1 MTCPACA
8 ASVPDNARF
17 CPSCGQLLSSR
28 GDERRIVTVL
38 FADLVGFVTLS
49 ENRDPEQVKNLVDRC
64 FERLVADVNAFGGRV
79 DKIVGDAIVAL
90 FGAPVAHEDDAERA
104 VRAALQMQRTLASL
118 TGELEADVRLRIG
131 VNTGEVLVGALR
143 AGGDYTAMGDVV
155 NVASR
160 LQTLAG
166 PGFVVVGPATYA
178 ATREAV
184 EYEPLGEVQARGREE
199 TITAWQAVAALA
211 PPGYRPRRAPTPLVG
226 RNEELGL
233 LRRALSAAVSRRR
246 AHLVLLLGE
255 AGIGKSRLASELA
268 AEADAEHGALVL
280 EGRCVPYGEA
290 NVWWPVA
297 EAVRQACG
305 IEPTDPDDVSAEK
318 SRTAVLTATGLD
330 ADSAEATRLADGLRY
345 LMGDEDALANVD
357 PQRAREDANR
367 SLLTLLESLARTRPL
382 LLVLSELH
390 WADPVVLELV
400 DRLLERLNNLP
411 VVLVAT
417 ARPELEERWA
427 PKPSRHNLVSL
438 HLDPLDA
445 HAGRDLLTALLGEE
459 PPPDLRDALLD
470 RSGGNPFFLEEL
482 VSLLNEAGVLGH
494 QVVDNAMAQ
503 ELPATLRG
511 LVAARLDALPAA
523 ERSLLEDAA
532 VLGHAGPLAA
542 LAVLASNRGDADV
555 VGVLRSLAA
564 KDLLHSLDE
573 GEYEFRS
580 ELVREVAYE
589 TLTKA
594 ERARRHA
601 ALADW
606 LAENARRTGREDEYL
621 EQLAHHYGAAAE
633 VTKELGTVA
642 DVPDDIC
649 DRALTAIE
657 RAAVR
662 AKQRDMHSVSI
673 PLLDRALRLLPPGP
687 GRPRRRVL
695 LERARAR
702 THLHDLAGA
711 RADLAEVFEQIEGGF
726 HPRSRAKALTVQGHI
741 QQTEGDLVESAR
753 SLDEAIEA
761 WRELGDA
768 AGEAEALSMR
778 GMTSLFAGQ
787 AEEAEAAIRRALE
800 VFRSL
805 GARREEAWAL
815 WNLAWISFE
824 EGNLPRAEERLQ
836 KSEQAFAEA
845 GDFGG
850 IGWAQ
855 GLRGFVKYFKGE
867 RTEAERIALQVLDLV
882 TESGDRWA
890 HGMVLVLLSGVRLW
904 DGRAADAVEPA
915 QEAVRLFRGLVDLRG
930 QSMAYG
936 TLSRALAATGRV
948 EEAMATLEQA
958 SEVLTPGFTEDLSF
972 IRGGVLT
979 HLGVVDEFSA
989 GLAWYTE
996 SKVFAADMVRS
1007 NGLAVFGLAELQLGR
1022 ATQAT
1027 THLKESVE
1035 LAVADGPRA
1044 NAYSLLALAHA
1055 TTGCPDAAREAASAA
1070 LEIEAR
1076 TYLDSVYALLARGF
1090 ASVQAGDVGGAE
1102 AAFAAAR
1109 EAVDATGD
1117 RVQQAMARLAHGLA
1131 RAALGLDD
1139 AVLDDARGRLAALGL
1154 DGAGW
1159 EQVFRLAVSGSGEA
1173 AMSAAEPSGSG

>member
-1 MTCPACA
+1 VTCPACA
-8 ASVPDNARF
+8 AVVPDNARF
-17 CPSCGQLLSSR
+17 CSSCGQLLSAR

-118 TGELEADVRLRIG
+118 TGELDAEVQLRIG

-178 ATREAV
+178 ATREVV
-184 EYEPLGEVQARGREE
+184 EYDCLGEVQARGREE

-233 LRRALSAAVSRRR
+233 LRQTLSAAVSRQR
-246 AHLVLLLGE
+246 AHLVLLMGE
-255 AGIGKSRLASELA
+255 AGIGKSRLAGELA
-268 AEADAEHGALVL
+268 AEASTEHDALVL

-318 SRTAVLTATGLD
+318 SMTAVRTATGLD
-330 ADSAEATRLADGLRY
+330 PASPEAARLADGLRY

-367 SLLTLLESLARTRPL
+367 SLLTLLESLAHTRPL
-382 LLVLSELH
+382 VVVLSELH
-390 WADPVVLELV
+390 WADAVVLELV
-400 DRLLERLNNLP
+400 DRLLERLRHLP
-411 VVLVAT
+411 VLLVAT

-445 HAGRDLLTALLGEE
+445 HAARDLLTALLGEA
-459 PPPDLRDALLD
+459 PPPDLRDVLLD

-482 VSLLNEAGVLGH
+482 VSLLNEAGVLGARA
-494 QVVDNAMAQ
+494 VDTAMAQ

-523 ERSLLEDAA
+523 ERTLLEDAA
-532 VLGHAGPLAA
+532 VLGHTGPVAA
-542 LAVLASNRGDADV
+542 LSVLASDRGDADV
-555 VGVLRSLAA
+555 STVLQGLAA
-564 KDLLHSLDE
+564 KDLLHTLAD

-594 ERARRHA
+594 ERGRRHA
-601 ALADW
+601 ALAEW
-606 LAENARRTGREDEYL
+606 LSDNARRTGREDEYL

-633 VTKELGTVA
+633 LSSELGSIEG
-642 DVPDDIC
+642 VPDEIC
-649 DRALTAIE
+649 DIALTAIE

-662 AKQRDMHSVSI
+662 AKQRDMHGVSL

-687 GRPRRRVL
+687 GRPKRRVL

-702 THLHDLAGA
+702 TQLHDVAGA
-711 RADLAEVFEQIEGGF
+711 RADLAEVFAQIEGGY
-726 HPRSRAKALTVQGHI
+726 HPRSRAKALTVQGNI
-741 QQTEGDLVESAR
+741 EQTEGNLEASAR
-753 SLDEAIEA
+753 TLDEAIEA
-761 WRELGDA
+761 WRLLGDP
-768 AGEAEALSMR
+768 AGEAEALSLR
-778 GMTSLFAGQ
+778 GMTSLFAGEPEQ
-787 AEEAEAAIRRALE
+787 AEAAIRQALD

-824 EGNLPRAEERLQ
+824 AGDLARAEDRLA
-836 KSEQAFAEA
+836 KAEQAFTDA

-855 GLRGFVKYFKGE
+855 GLRGFVKYFQG
-867 RTEAERIALQVLDLV
+867 RRIEAERLALHVLSLV

-890 HGMVLVLLSGVRLW
+890 HGMVLVLLGGVRLW
-904 DGRAADAVEPA
+904 DGRASDAVEPA
-915 QEAVRLFRGLVDLRG
+915 QEAVQLFRGLTDLRG

-936 TLSRALAATGRV
+936 ILARALAASGRV
-948 EEAMATLEQA
+948 DEAMATLDEA
-958 SEVLTPGFTEDLSF
+958 DAVLTPAFTDDMNF

-979 HLGVVDEFSA
+979 HLGVSDEFALSV
-989 GLAWYTE
+989 AWYTR

-1007 NGLAVFGLAELQLGR
+1007 GGLAVVGLAELQLG
-1022 ATQAT
+1022 QAAEAAA
-1027 THLKESVE
+1027 HLRESVD

-1044 NAYSLLALAHA
+1044 NSLSLLALAHA
-1055 TTGCPDAAREAASAA
+1055 ATGCPDAARDAAAA
-1070 LEIEAR
+1070 VLDLDAR
-1076 TYLDSVYALLARGF
+1076 TYLDSAYALMARGF
-1090 ASVQAGDVGGAE
+1090 ASVQAGDVPGAE
-1102 AAFAAAR
+1102 AAFTSAQG
-1109 EAVDATGD
+1109 AVDETSD
-1117 RVQQAMARLAHGLA
+1117 RVQQAMVRLAHGIARSTLGVDGVDALLGEA
-1131 RAALGLDD
+1131 RARLTALGLHDTGWER
-1139 AVLDDARGRLAALGL
+1139 LFRLAATGTAV
-1154 DGAGW
+1154 GA
-1159 EQVFRLAVSGSGEA
+1159 ESGVA
-1173 AMSAAEPSGSG
+1173 QA